1 MLQAAPPQADP
12 LFEYKNICA
21 KINMMIV
28 HQAYKFRLYPNAE
41 QRQALDRQFGCSRF
55 VYNYFLRQRMDHY
68 AVHKGEKKQGL
79 NYQDTARMLT
89 FLKHQPEYAWLREV
103 NSQSLQVALRD
114 LDRAYENFFAGRA
127 KFPKFKRRRDKQS
140 FGVPQHFTLDAE
152 QGRLAIPK
160 LVPLKIVV
168 HRPIAG
174 TLKSV
179 TISRSP
185 SGRYFAS
192 IVCEVEM
199 QDPPPN
205 RSGKVIGVDLGLKS
219 FLVTSQGEKI
229 DPPQF
234 LRWAEEK
241 LCRLQRQLSRKQ
253 KASQNREK
261 ARVKVARLHEIVA
274 NQRADFLHKQSR
286 RLIDESQAIYVESLN
301 VKGMLANHHLA
312 RSISDAGWGE
322 FLRQLQYKGAWTGCH
337 LEAIEP
343 FFPSSQRC
351 HRCGYCKAD
360 LKLAEREW
368 DCPECHTHHDRDVNA
383 ALNILSEGRIQ
394 SEMRRRAGT
403 ARTQTPGETC
413 ARKAGLRTRKLPASA
428 VE

>member
-1 MLQAAPPQADP
+1 
-12 LFEYKNICA
+12 
-21 KINMMIV
+21 MIF

-41 QRQALDRQFGCSRF
+41 QRQALDRQFGCTRF
-55 VYNYFLRQRMDHY
+55 VYNYFLRQRMDYY

-89 FLKHQPEYAWLREV
+89 VLKHQPEFAWLQEV

-114 LDRAYENFFAGRA
+114 LDTAYKNFFEGRA
-127 KFPKFKRRRDKQS
+127 KFPKFKSRRDRQS

-152 QGRLAIPK
+152 QGRLSLPK
-160 LVPLKIVV
+160 LTPLKIVV

-179 TISRSP
+179 TISRNP

-192 IVCEVEM
+192 ILCEVEM
-199 QDPPPN
+199 QDPPP
-205 RSGKVIGVDLGLKS
+205 RRTGQEIGVDLGLKS

-229 DPPQF
+229 DPPQP
-234 LRWAEEK
+234 LRRAEEE
-241 LCRLQRQLSRKQ
+241 LCRLQRKLSRKQ
-253 KASQNREK
+253 KGSRNREK
-261 ARVKVARLHEIVA
+261 ARMKVARLHEKVA

-322 FLRQLQYKGAWTGCH
+322 FLRQLQYKVVWTGCR
-337 LEAIEP
+337 LERSS
-343 FFPSSQRC
+343 PSSRPA
-351 HRCGYCKAD
+351 GGV
-360 LKLAEREW
+360 
-368 DCPECHTHHDRDVNA
+368 TGA
-383 ALNILSEGRIQ
+383 AIVRP
-394 SEMRRRAGT
+394 T
-403 ARTQTPGETC
+403 
-413 ARKAGLRTRKLPASA
+413 
-428 VE
+428 